1 MRSMMGF
8 SGYYRIAAAMALCLG
23 GCQPA
28 ASDKPISTISVPT
41 NEVSAPADEPAVSGT
56 TAKPAEGAVENEENG
71 PKIAVEVKTLA
82 DALKEIAA
90 EKGKWTVVDVW
101 STSCIPCMREFPHL
115 VELAK
120 KYPDK
125 VRCVSINVDY
135 VGLKSKTPESYV
147 PAVEEFL
154 KKQKAEFKNYLSA
167 TPDSDVFT
175 ELEIESIP
183 AIVVLGPDGEKKKT
197 FTDDNSGDDGITYE
211 GDVIPWLE
219 SQLK

>member
-1 MRSMMGF
+1 
-8 SGYYRIAAAMALCLG
+8 
-23 GCQPA
+23 
-28 ASDKPISTISVPT
+28 
-41 NEVSAPADEPAVSGT
+41 
-56 TAKPAEGAVENEENG
+56 
-71 PKIAVEVKTLA
+71 
-82 DALKEIAA
+82 
-90 EKGKWTVVDVW
+90 
-101 STSCIPCMREFPHL
+101 MREFPHL

-219 SQLK
+219 AQLK